1 VALVA
6 AVVIGLTLF
15 LLRRRAVR
23 RQRARRLERMKRM
36 EEIKRRRMIDLV
48 EPADELGHVRVVT
61 PRRNAG

>member
-1 VALVA
+1 M
-6 AVVIGLTLF
+6 IGLVLF

-36 EEIKRRRMIDLV
+36 DEIKRRRMIDLV

-61 PRRNAG
+61 PRRSAG